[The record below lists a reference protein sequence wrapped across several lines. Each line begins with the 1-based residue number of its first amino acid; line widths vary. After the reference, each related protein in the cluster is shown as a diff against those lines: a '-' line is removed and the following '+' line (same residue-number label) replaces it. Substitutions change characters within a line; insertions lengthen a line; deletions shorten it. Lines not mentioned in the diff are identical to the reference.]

1 MRSVFVRMA
10 ALCLFIAGSGLAAA
24 GNAADSRQGLFFNG
38 KDDSAPAVP
47 APVLGATVE
56 MKVTGIIARTKVT
69 QIFKN
74 VSSDWVEGIYI
85 FPLPADAAVD
95 TLRMKVGNR
104 TILGAIQT
112 KEKARQTYC
121 AAKQQGVKASLVEQ
135 QRPDVFTTAVAH
147 IGPGETVEVA
157 IELQQ
162 VVRWELGRF
171 NFRFPMVVAP
181 HSEEGA
187 APVRRRLWLP
197 PVLRRGSAPINPFA
211 FHADLN
217 PGFPLAK
224 VESPSHAITV
234 VKGKQL
240 HYAVDLAQGIAPAD
254 SDLVLEWTP
263 AVGSEP
269 RAVYYSEEVN
279 GERYSLL
286 MVMPPDAPGVAASR
300 LPRETIFIIDTS
312 GSMEGT
318 SIEQA
323 RQALLFGLSRLHSTD
338 WFNVIRFSSDASS
351 AFLESVPAS
360 PAALDQARR
369 FIGGLR
375 ADGGTTMVPSLQI
388 ALLKSPPAG
397 HVPQVIFATDGQIY
411 DEAQA
416 VDFLRKS
423 LGSRRLFPVAIGSSP
438 NAALLA
444 RLAALGRG
452 SFTAIDSVGK
462 VATAMGTLFSQLES
476 PMLQGIDVQW
486 SDPAAEAWP
495 ARVPDLYLG
504 DPLVVTAK
512 SAADAGPVTV
522 SGQRGTNTW
531 QDSFPAAA
539 DVKGAGIDKL
549 WARKKIEALTASL
562 RDGAS
567 PSEVQRAIAELGLRH
582 HLVTEYTSLVAVDE
596 QATAPSGLQPIRK
609 VVPVNPPRDSAGI
622 QPDAVEDV
630 ITVAAESPMLDDRR
644 IYYSSTVSQ
653 EELERIPTARDPWE
667 VMQANPGVLTDRI
680 NVGGGES
687 GQQTNYTGPGTG
699 GDHAVGSVDG
709 AVVTGM
715 KAMGSSPSYYDFD
728 EFEELRTTLLEAE
741 AKALC
746 GAVRQDGW
754 KGLTLER
761 ALAAA
766 PSQEEALAK
775 ADAAGLLR
783 GFVALLLRGKGCA
796 EPPADVL
803 AEAQEYSRRF
813 GGAAP

>member
-10 ALCLFIAGSGLAAA
+10 ALCLFIAVIGCGLAQAETGPA
-24 GNAADSRQGLFFNG
+24 RRQGLFLND
-38 KDDSAPAVP
+38 KDGSVP

-56 MKVTGIIARTKVT
+56 VKVTGIIARTKVT

-74 VSSDWVEGIYI
+74 ISSDWVEGIYI

-104 TILGAIQT
+104 TILGAIQD
-112 KEKARQTYC
+112 KEAARQTYA

-171 NFRFPMVVAP
+171 NLRFPMVVAP
-181 HSEEGA
+181 HPEAGA
-187 APVRRRLWLP
+187 ASSRRRLWLP

-254 SDLVLEWTP
+254 SDLVLEWAP

-286 MVMPPDAPGVAASR
+286 MVMPPDAPGIAASR
-300 LPRETIFIIDTS
+300 LPRETVFIIDTS

-323 RQALLFGLSRLHSTD
+323 RQALLAGLSKLQPTD
-338 WFNVIRFSSDASS
+338 WFNVIRFSSDATSV
-351 AFLESVPAS
+351 FPESVPAS
-360 PAALDQARR
+360 SNALDQARR
-369 FIGGLR
+369 FIAGLR
-375 ADGGTTMVPSLQI
+375 ADGGTTLLPALQI
-388 ALLKSPPAG
+388 AFHKPAPAG
-397 HVPQVIFATDGQIY
+397 LVPQVIFATDGGLY
-411 DEAQA
+411 DEEQ
-416 VDFLRKS
+416 VVRFLGTS
-423 LGSRRLFPVAIGSSP
+423 LGRRRLFPVAIGSSP
-438 NAALLA
+438 NTALLG

-462 VATAMGTLFSQLES
+462 VAAAMGALFSQLES

-486 SDPAAEAWP
+486 SDSAAEAWP

-512 SAADAGPVTV
+512 SAADAGPVSV
-522 SGQRGTNTW
+522 SGQRGADTW

-562 RDGAS
+562 QDGAS
-567 PSEVQRAIAELGLRH
+567 PAEVRQAVTELGLRH
-582 HLVTEYTSLVAVDE
+582 HLVTEYTSLVAVDD

-609 VVPVNPPRDSAGI
+609 VVPVNPPRNTVAV
-622 QPDAVEDV
+622 QPEEAEDV
-630 ITVAAESPMLDDRR
+630 ITVTAESPMLEERR
-644 IYYSSTVSQ
+644 FSVAATVTR
-653 EELERIPTARDPWE
+653 EELEKIPTARDLWS
-667 VMQANPGVLTDRI
+667 VLQATPGVLTDRI
-680 NVGGGES
+680 NVGSGES
-687 GQQTNYTGPGTG
+687 GQQAQYVGPGAG
-699 GDHAVGSVDG
+699 GDQ
-709 AVVTGM
+709 
-715 KAMGSSPSYYDFD
+715 AMGSAAGVTDWESLGPSPSYYDFD

-741 AKALC
+741 AKVLC
-746 GAVRQDGW
+746 EAVRQDGW

-761 ALAAA
+761 ALRAA
-766 PSQEEALAK
+766 PSQEETLVK
-775 ADAAGLLR
+775 ANAAGLLR
-783 GFVALLLRGKGCA
+783 GFVALLLRGKGCT

-813 GGAAP
+813 GAAAP

>member
-38 KDDSAPAVP
+38 KDGSAPAVP

-56 MKVTGIIARTKVT
+56 VKVTGIIARTKVT

-104 TILGAIQT
+104 TILGAIQD
-112 KEKARQTYC
+112 KEAARQTYA

-171 NFRFPMVVAP
+171 NLRFPMVVAP
-181 HSEEGA
+181 HPEEGA

-286 MVMPPDAPGVAASR
+286 MVMPPDAPGAVASR
-300 LPRETIFIIDTS
+300 LPRETVFIIDTS

-323 RQALLFGLSRLHSTD
+323 RQALLAGLSKLQPTD
-338 WFNVIRFSSDASS
+338 WFNVIRFSSDATSV
-351 AFLESVPAS
+351 FPESVPAS

-375 ADGGTTMVPSLQI
+375 ADGGTTLLPALQI
-388 ALLKSPPAG
+388 AFHKPAPAG
-397 HVPQVIFATDGQIY
+397 LVPQVIFATDGGLY
-411 DEAQA
+411 DEEQ
-416 VDFLRKS
+416 VVRFLGTS
-423 LGSRRLFPVAIGSSP
+423 LGRRRLFPVAIGSSP
-438 NAALLA
+438 NTALLV

-462 VATAMGTLFSQLES
+462 VAAAMGALFSQLES

-512 SAADAGPVTV
+512 SAADAGPVSV
-522 SGQRGTNTW
+522 SGQRGADTW

-582 HLVTEYTSLVAVDE
+582 HLVTDYTSLVAVDD

-609 VVPVNPPRDSAGI
+609 VVPVNPPRDTAVV

-630 ITVAAESPMLDDRR
+630 ITVTAESPLLDERR
-644 IYYSSTVSQ
+644 ISTGATIVSQ
-653 EELERIPTARDPWE
+653 EELEKIPTARDLWA
-667 VMQANPGVLTDRI
+667 VLQTTPGVLTDRI
-680 NVGGGES
+680 NVGSGES
-687 GQQTNYTGPGTG
+687 GQQAQYVGGP
-699 GDHAVGSVDG
+699 
-709 AVVTGM
+709 
-715 KAMGSSPSYYDFD
+715 SPSYYDFD
-728 EFEELRTTLLEAE
+728 GFEELRTTLLEAE

-746 GAVRQDGW
+746 EAVRQDGW

-761 ALAAA
+761 AFRAA
-766 PSQEEALAK
+766 PSQEETLVK
-775 ADAAGLLR
+775 ANAAGLLR
-783 GFVALLLRGKGCA
+783 GFVALLLRGKSCA
-796 EPPADVL
+796 EPPAEVL
-803 AEAQEYSRRF
+803 VEAKEYSRRF
-813 GGAAP
+813 GWPASDRLQEP

>member
-24 GNAADSRQGLFFNG
+24 GNAADNRQGLFVNG
-38 KDDSAPAVP
+38 ENDLSPAVP

-56 MKVTGIIARTKVT
+56 VKVTGIIARTKVT

-74 VSSDWVEGIYI
+74 ISTDWVEGIYI

-104 TILGAIQT
+104 TILGAIQS
-112 KEKARQTYC
+112 KEKARQTYA

-181 HSEEGA
+181 HPEEA
-187 APVRRRLWLP
+187 AASGRRRLWLP

-211 FHADLN
+211 FHADLH

-224 VESPSHAITV
+224 IESPSHAITV
-234 VKGKQL
+234 AKGKQL
-240 HYAVDLAQGIAPAD
+240 RYAVDLAQGIAPAD

-286 MVMPPDAPGVAASR
+286 MVMPPDAPGAAATR
-300 LPRETIFIIDTS
+300 LPRETVFIIDTS
-312 GSMEGT
+312 GSMSGT

-323 RQALLFGLSRLHSTD
+323 RQALLFGLTKLRSTD
-338 WFNVIRFSSDASS
+338 WFNVIRFSSNAT
-351 AFLESVPAS
+351 AVFPESVPATPS
-360 PAALDQARR
+360 ALETARR
-369 FIGGLR
+369 FISGLD
-375 ADGGTTMVPSLQI
+375 ADGGTTMLPALQI
-388 ALLKSPPAG
+388 AFRKSAPAG
-397 HVPQVIFATDGQIY
+397 LVPQVIFATDGQID
-411 DEAQA
+411 DEPQ
-416 VDFLRKS
+416 VIDFLGRS
-423 LGSRRLFPVAIGSSP
+423 LGSRRLFPVAIGSAP
-438 NAALLA
+438 NAPLLS

-452 SFTAIDSVGK
+452 SFTAINSVGK
-462 VATAMGTLFSQLES
+462 VATTMGALFSQLEA
-476 PMLQGIDVQW
+476 PMLQTIDVQW

-522 SGQRGTNTW
+522 SGQRGDDTW

-562 RDGAS
+562 QDGAS
-567 PSEVQRAIAELGLRH
+567 PTEVQRAIADLGLRH
-582 HLVTEYTSLVAVDE
+582 HLVTDYTSLVAVDD
-596 QATAPSGLQPIRK
+596 QATAPAGLQPIRK
-609 VVPVNPPRDSAGI
+609 VVPVNPPRATAVV
-622 QPDAVEDV
+622 QP
-630 ITVAAESPMLDDRR
+630 AADERR
-644 IYYSSTVSQ
+644 ISTGCTVSAAD
-653 EELERIPTARDPWE
+653 LEKIPTARDPWS
-667 VMQANPGVLTDRI
+667 VLQTAPSVLTDRI
-680 NVGGGES
+680 NVGGDES
-687 GQQTNYTGPGTG
+687 GQQSRYVGPGTG
-699 GDHAVGSVDG
+699 GDQAVWSVDDVVITDMESLG
-709 AVVTGM
+709 A
-715 KAMGSSPSYYDFD
+715 SPSYYEFD
-728 EFEELRTTLLEAE
+728 DFEELRSTLLEAE
-741 AKALC
+741 AKTLC
-746 GAVRQDGW
+746 EEVRQNGW

-761 ALAAA
+761 VLRAAA
-766 PSQEEALAK
+766 SQEEALVK
-775 ADAAGLLR
+775 ANAAGLLR
-783 GFVALLLRGKGCA
+783 GFVALLLQGKSCA

-803 AEAQEYSRRF
+803 AEAREYSRRF
-813 GGAAP
+813 GLPSSDRLPEP

>member
-10 ALCLFIAGSGLAAA
+10 ALCLFIAGVGSGLARAES
-24 GNAADSRQGLFFNG
+24 GPDRRQGLFLNDKNG
-38 KDDSAPAVP
+38 SVP

-56 MKVTGIIARTKVT
+56 VKVTGIIARTKVT

-74 VSSDWVEGIYI
+74 VSREWVEGIYI

-104 TILGAIQT
+104 TFLGTIQE
-112 KEKARQTYC
+112 KEEARQTYE

-135 QRPDVFTTAVAH
+135 QRPDVFTTSVAH

-171 NFRFPMVVAP
+171 NLRFPMVVAP
-181 HSEEGA
+181 HREEGA
-187 APVRRRLWLP
+187 TAGRRRLWLP

-234 VKGKQL
+234 VKGKQS
-240 HYAVDLAQGIAPAD
+240 HYAVDLTQGIAPAD

-286 MVMPPDAPGVAASR
+286 MVMPPDAPGIAASR
-300 LPRETIFIIDTS
+300 LPRETSFIIDTS
-312 GSMEGT
+312 GSMSGT

-323 RQALLFGLSRLHSTD
+323 RQALLFGLTKLRSTD
-338 WFNVIRFSSDASS
+338 WFNVIRFSSS
-351 AFLESVPAS
+351 ATAVFPESVPATAS
-360 PAALDQARR
+360 ALETARR
-369 FIGGLR
+369 FIAGLD
-375 ADGGTTMVPSLQI
+375 ADGGTTMLPALQI
-388 ALLKSPPAG
+388 AFRKSAPAG
-397 HVPQVIFATDGQIY
+397 LVPQVIFATDGQID
-411 DEAQA
+411 DEPQV
-416 VDFLRKS
+416 VDFLGRS
-423 LGSRRLFPVAIGSSP
+423 LGSRRLFPVAIGLAP
-438 NAALLA
+438 NAALLG

-452 SFTAIDSVGK
+452 SFTSINSVGK
-462 VATAMGTLFSQLES
+462 VASTMGALFSQLES

-486 SDPAAEAWP
+486 SDPVAEAWP

-522 SGQRGTNTW
+522 SGQRGAAPW

-562 RDGAS
+562 QDGAS
-567 PSEVQRAIAELGLRH
+567 PAEVQRAIAELGLRH
-582 HLVTEYTSLVAVDE
+582 HLVTDYTSLVAVDV
-596 QATAPSGLQPIRK
+596 QATAPAGLQPIRK
-609 VVPVNPPRDSAGI
+609 VVPVNPPRDTAAI
-622 QPDAVEDV
+622 QPAGADEDV
-630 ITVAAESPMLDDRR
+630 ITVTAESPLLDERR
-644 IYYSSTVSQ
+644 IYSGATVSQ
-653 EELERIPTARDPWE
+653 ADLEKIPAARDPW
-667 VMQANPGVLTDRI
+667 VVLQATPGVLTDRI

-687 GQQTNYTGPGTG
+687 GP
-699 GDHAVGSVDG
+699 
-709 AVVTGM
+709 
-715 KAMGSSPSYYDFD
+715 SPSYYDFD
-728 EFEELRTTLLEAE
+728 GFEELRSTLLEAE

-746 GAVRQDGW
+746 EEVRRDGW

-766 PSQEEALAK
+766 PSQEEALVK
-775 ADAAGLLR
+775 ANTAGLLR
-783 GFVALLLRGKGCA
+783 GFVALMLRGGSCT

-803 AEAQEYSRRF
+803 AEEQEYSRRF
-813 GGAAP
+813 GAAAP